1 MSDSWGL
8 VVAFPDSSPSFV
20 HGFEAGQIWQ
30 MMQAGVSELERTIH
44 AANEEVI
51 RRMCTA
57 EGYEAKFAPSA
68 DEFGTDYPTYR
79 VVHIRKVKAAPERP
93 NPHGL
98 RVVAGQQDTGG
109 ADD

>member
-1 MSDSWGL
+1 MRY
-8 VVAFPDSSPSFV
+8 
-20 HGFEAGQIWQ
+20 WQ
-30 MMQAGVSELERTIH
+30 RRA

-79 VVHIRKVKAAPERP
+79 VVHIRKVQAAPERP

-109 ADD
+109 AE